1 MRNKVG
7 RRKCEM
13 WISNNKVL
21 IGGGMKKPHARN
33 PNFET
38 EETKLL
44 ISLWGDPKVQKT
56 LITTHKKHPVIA
68 KLAETMR
75 EHGYHRSPEEINTRI
90 KNLKCFY
97 NRIKKDIEMGI
108 TTEPTWRHY
117 AAMDEILTRPIFG
130 NRIQQP
136 HLQNNNPFR
145 NGDDSEPKD
154 LRPEDLLSV
163 EEDIDTD
170 MEELDGS
177 IVPKEEPIDIDDMEE
192 IGGEDDN
199 DRNEYVSFVLFF
211 TYIDNVYLSG
221 KLIQRTLKFS
231 VHKCC

>member
-1 MRNKVG
+1 MSDRH
-7 RRKCEM
+7 RRKIVYYVSFVYVILCDRVRESHIWQIIIVERGAGGCEKKIMKNRAIGRHSKREM

-68 KLAETMR
+68 KLAESMR

-97 NRIKKDIEMGI
+97 NRIKKDLEMGV

-117 AAMDEILTRPIFG
+117 TAM
-130 NRIQQP
+130 
-136 HLQNNNPFR
+136 
-145 NGDDSEPKD
+145 
-154 LRPEDLLSV
+154 
-163 EEDIDTD
+163 
-170 MEELDGS
+170 
-177 IVPKEEPIDIDDMEE
+177 
-192 IGGEDDN
+192 
-199 DRNEYVSFVLFF
+199 
-211 TYIDNVYLSG
+211 
-221 KLIQRTLKFS
+221 
-231 VHKCC
+231 

>member
-1 MRNKVG
+1 MRNKAG

-44 ISLWGDPKVQKT
+44 ISLWGDPKIQKT

-68 KLAETMR
+68 KLAEKMR

-97 NRIKKDIEMGI
+97 NRIKKDMEMGV
-108 TTEPTWRHY
+108 TNEPTWRHY
-117 AAMDEILTRPIFG
+117 IAMDEILTRPIFG
-130 NRIQQP
+130 NRVQQP
-136 HLQNNNPFR
+136 HLQNNNALR
-145 NGDDSEPKD
+145 LDDAEAKE

-163 EEDIDTD
+163 EEEFEDNEVDLD
-170 MEELDGS
+170 DGS
-177 IVPKEEPIDIDDMEE
+177 LVPKEEPIDIDEMEDMD
-192 IGGEDDN
+192 ED
-199 DRNEYVSFVLFF
+199 NE
-211 TYIDNVYLSG
+211 DGANG
-221 KLIQRTLKFS
+221 
-231 VHKCC
+231 

>member
-1 MRNKVG
+1 MRSKVG

-68 KLAETMR
+68 KLAESMR

-117 AAMDEILTRPIFG
+117 TAMCVQF
-130 NRIQQP
+130 
-136 HLQNNNPFR
+136 QNKTKHNKTKPN
-145 NGDDSEPKD
+145 
-154 LRPEDLLSV
+154 
-163 EEDIDTD
+163 
-170 MEELDGS
+170 
-177 IVPKEEPIDIDDMEE
+177 
-192 IGGEDDN
+192 
-199 DRNEYVSFVLFF
+199 
-211 TYIDNVYLSG
+211 
-221 KLIQRTLKFS
+221 Q
-231 VHKCC
+231 